1 MHVHACIIVLSY
13 MLYVQLYSI
22 RVRKMC
28 LVYITLYCFNYLL
41 YNWDNIINN
50 EAQILTI
57 TIECIAAK
65 VHIRPIY
72 FSLSNS

>member
-28 LVYITLYCFNYLL
+28 LVYITLYYINNVL
-41 YNWDNIINN
+41 YKWDNIINN

-57 TIECIAAK
+57 IIECIAAK

>member
-1 MHVHACIIVLSY
+1 
-13 MLYVQLYSI
+13 
-22 RVRKMC
+22 MC

>member
-1 MHVHACIIVLSY
+1 
-13 MLYVQLYSI
+13 
-22 RVRKMC
+22 MC
-28 LVYITLYCFNYLL
+28 LVYITLYYINNVL
-41 YNWDNIINN
+41 YKWDNIINN

-57 TIECIAAK
+57 IIECIAAK